1 MFFGQFSAGTSFDN
15 IGATNHMLNKKE
27 RSNIMTLIKWQ
38 HRNPLSDMV
47 NNFFDNDLGD
57 FFGKRFSD
65 PSANI
70 IENNDSFILEIAA
83 PRLVKE
89 DFKINL
95 ENNILTISAEIE
107 DQKREE
113 GKNYT
118 RKEFY
123 FGSFSRAFT
132 LPKTIDL
139 EKIKADYD
147 QGILKIALPKKDE
160 ARVEVKK
167 EIPIS

>member
-1 MFFGQFSAGTSFDN
+1 
-15 IGATNHMLNKKE
+15 
-27 RSNIMTLIKWQ
+27 MTLIKWQ

-47 NNFFDNDLGD
+47 SNIFDNDLGD

-65 PSANI
+65 PAANI
-70 IENNDSFILEIAA
+70 IENNDSFQLEIAA
-83 PRLVKE
+83 PGMTKD

-95 ENNILTISAEIE
+95 ENNILTISAELE

-113 GKNYT
+113 GKNYS

-123 FGSFSRAFT
+123 YGSFTRSFT

-139 EKIKADYD
+139 DRIAADYVN
-147 QGILKIALPKKDE
+147 GILKITLPKKEE
-160 ARVEVKK
+160 AKVELKK
-167 EIPIS
+167 EIRIS

>member
-1 MFFGQFSAGTSFDN
+1 
-15 IGATNHMLNKKE
+15 
-27 RSNIMTLIKWQ
+27 MTLIKWQ

-47 NNFFDNDLGD
+47 NNLFDNDLGD

-65 PSANI
+65 PAANI
-70 IENNDSFILEIAA
+70 IESNDAFMLDLAA
-83 PRLVKE
+83 PGMAKD

-95 ENNILTISAEIE
+95 ENNILNISAEFE

-123 FGSFSRAFT
+123 YGSFSRAFT

-139 EKIKADYD
+139 ESIKADYAE
-147 QGILKIALPKKDE
+147 GILKITLPKKQD
-160 ARVEVKK
+160 AKVDIKK
-167 EIPIS
+167 EIKIS

>member
-1 MFFGQFSAGTSFDN
+1 
-15 IGATNHMLNKKE
+15 
-27 RSNIMTLIKWQ
+27 MTLIKWQ

-47 NNFFDNDLGD
+47 SNIFDNDLGD

-65 PSANI
+65 PAANI
-70 IENNDSFILEIAA
+70 IENSDSFDLEIAA
-83 PRLVKE
+83 PGMAKD

-95 ENNILTISAEIE
+95 ENNILTISVEVE

-113 GKNYT
+113 GRNYS

-123 FGSFSRAFT
+123 YGSFSRSFT

-139 EKIKADYD
+139 DNIKADYES
-147 QGILKIALPKKDE
+147 GILKIVLPKKDE
-160 ARVEVKK
+160 AKVDIKK
-167 EIPIS
+167 EIRIS

>member
-1 MFFGQFSAGTSFDN
+1 
-15 IGATNHMLNKKE
+15 
-27 RSNIMTLIKWQ
+27 MTLIKWQ

-47 NNFFDNDLGD
+47 NNLFDNDLGD

-70 IENNDSFILEIAA
+70 IESTEAFMLDIAA
-83 PRLVKE
+83 PGMKKD
-89 DFKINL
+89 DFNINL
-95 ENNILTISAEIE
+95 ENNILTISAELE

-123 FGSFSRAFT
+123 YGSFSRAFT

-139 EKIKADYD
+139 ENIKADYEN
-147 QGILKIALPKKDE
+147 GILKITLPKKDD
-160 ARVEVKK
+160 ARVELKK
-167 EIPIS
+167 EIKIS

>member
-1 MFFGQFSAGTSFDN
+1 
-15 IGATNHMLNKKE
+15 
-27 RSNIMTLIKWQ
+27 MTLIKWQ

-47 NNFFDNDLGD
+47 NNLFDNDLGD

-65 PSANI
+65 PAANI
-70 IENNDSFILEIAA
+70 IESNDAFMLDIAA
-83 PRLVKE
+83 PGMVKD

-95 ENNILTISAEIE
+95 ENNILNISAEFE

-123 FGSFSRAFT
+123 YGSFSRAFT

-139 EKIKADYD
+139 ESIKADYAD
-147 QGILKIALPKKDE
+147 GILKITLPKKQD
-160 ARVEVKK
+160 AKIDVKK
-167 EIPIS
+167 EIKIS

>member
-1 MFFGQFSAGTSFDN
+1 
-15 IGATNHMLNKKE
+15 
-27 RSNIMTLIKWQ
+27 MTLIKWQ

-47 NNFFDNDLGD
+47 NNLFDNDLGD

-65 PSANI
+65 PAANI
-70 IENNDSFILEIAA
+70 IENADAFMLDIAA
-83 PRLVKE
+83 PGMKKD

-95 ENNILTISAEIE
+95 ENNILNISAEFE

-123 FGSFSRAFT
+123 YGSFSRSFT
-132 LPKTIDL
+132 LPKTINL
-139 EKIKADYD
+139 EAIKADYLE
-147 QGILKIALPKKDE
+147 GILKVTMPKLQE
-160 ARVEVKK
+160 AKLETKK
-167 EIPIS
+167 EIKIS